1 MILGVISDT
10 HGLLRP
16 EVPKLLAGVD
26 LIVHAGDVGTLA
38 VLDALREIAPTFAV
52 RGNVDTEPWCTALP
66 ETEVVRAGE
75 AGEIELYV
83 LHDIAQLKFLAKRSL
98 TASPSRFAAPTSPA
112 RAEFDPKRAGY
123 RAVIYG
129 HSHRAS
135 SEERDGVLYLNPGA
149 AGPRRFNLS
158 PSLARVEVR
167 GQVLDVSLITL

>member
-16 EVPKLLAGVD
+16 NVPALLAGVD

-38 VLDALREIAPTFAV
+38 VLDALREIAPTVAV
-52 RGNVDTEPWCTALP
+52 RGNVDVEPWCTALP
-66 ETEVVRAGE
+66 ETEVVKAG
-75 AGEIELYV
+75 GVELFM
-83 LHDIAQLKFLAKRSL
+83 LHDIAQLKF
-98 TASPSRFAAPTSPA
+98 
-112 RAEFDPKRAGY
+112 DPKKAGY

-135 SEERDGVLYLNPGA
+135 IEERDGVLYLNPGA

-158 PSLARVEVR
+158 PSLAKVEVR
-167 GQVLDVSLITL
+167 GQELKVSLLTL